1 MTKRFQLN
9 LSSRPFPRYKTTNV
23 LLTGVW
29 IILMLFSIWQA
40 VGFLRFK
47 DLAEDLRT
55 AERDARV
62 EWEYLGEQVQTVEAR
77 LDRPESVALLE
88 EIQFLDEVIQRKGFS
103 WIALL
108 NEIENV
114 IPRSVYLRSLVP
126 EAAGAQTVLVQMEVR
141 GKSID
146 DLSAFISGLEGT
158 AAFRDVK
165 VSIEERGDVAGQAE
179 IRVLMNALYT
189 PATKSEV
196 SAP

>member
-1 MTKRFQLN
+1 
-9 LSSRPFPRYKTTNV
+9 
-23 LLTGVW
+23 
-29 IILMLFSIWQA
+29 MLFSIWQA
-40 VGFLRFK
+40 VGFLRFN
-47 DLAEDLRT
+47 DLAEDLRA

-126 EAAGAQTVLVQMEVR
+126 EVAGAQTVLVQMEAR